1 METAL
6 SIINTLWPIL
16 TGFAIL
22 IFWLAK
28 SYADVETMKEKVQTL
43 FSLFNKHMEDH
54 KEKDG
59 R

>member
-1 METAL
+1 METVL

-16 TGFAIL
+16 TAFAVL

-28 SYADVETMKEKVQTL
+28 SYADVETMKEKIQTL
-43 FSLFNKHMEDH
+43 FGLFNKHMEDH